1 MTPTPLTIL
10 VVGATGSIGRHVVD
24 VALEQGNRIIGLCRS
39 AAKAARL
46 PAGANTILA
55 DVTKPETLQGAIPS
69 VDAVVFTLGSD
80 GLGKNGAMTIDYG
93 GVYHVL
99 MALRSQKIRIALM
112 TSIGVT
118 DRTGSYNQ
126 RTEAHDWKRRSERL
140 VRASGHPYTIV
151 RPGWFDY
158 HSPDQHHITLLQGDQ
173 RHTGTPDDGVISRRQ
188 IAEILVASLTDNA
201 AINKTFELVAERGS
215 AQANLTPLFAALA
228 ADRAEKNDGIF
239 DIDNMAEALEPAH
252 VKEALRRVATTV

>member
-1 MTPTPLTIL
+1 MIPTPLTLL
-10 VVGATGSIGRHVVD
+10 VVGATGSIGQHVVD
-24 VALEQGNRIIGLCRS
+24 VALEQGHRVTALCRS
-39 AAKAARL
+39 AAKAAHL

-55 DVTKPETLQGAIPS
+55 DVAKPETLRETIPP
-69 VDAVVFTLGSD
+69 VDAVIFTLGSD

-99 MALRSQKIRIALM
+99 MALRGKKTRIALM

-118 DRTGSYNQ
+118 DRAGSYNQ

-158 HSPDQHHITLLQGDQ
+158 HSPNQHHITLLQGDQ

-188 IAEILVASLTDNA
+188 IAEILVASLTDSA
-201 AINKTFELVAERGS
+201 AVNKTFELVAEKGR
-215 AQANLTPLFAALA
+215 AQTNLTPLFASLT

-239 DIDNMAEALEPAH
+239 DIDNMAEALEPER
-252 VKEALRRVATTV
+252 VKEALRSVAGA

>member
-10 VVGATGSIGRHVVD
+10 VVGATGSIGQHVVD
-24 VALEQGNRIIGLCRS
+24 VALEQGHRVTALCRS
-39 AAKAARL
+39 ATKAAHL

-55 DVTKPETLQGAIPS
+55 DVAKPETLRETIPS
-69 VDAVVFTLGSD
+69 VDAVIFTLGSD

-99 MALRSQKIRIALM
+99 MALRGQKTRIALM

-118 DRTGSYNQ
+118 NRTGSYNQ

-151 RPGWFDY
+151 RPGWFD
-158 HSPDQHHITLLQGDQ
+158 
-173 RHTGTPDDGVISRRQ
+173 
-188 IAEILVASLTDNA
+188 
-201 AINKTFELVAERGS
+201 
-215 AQANLTPLFAALA
+215 
-228 ADRAEKNDGIF
+228 
-239 DIDNMAEALEPAH
+239 
-252 VKEALRRVATTV
+252 